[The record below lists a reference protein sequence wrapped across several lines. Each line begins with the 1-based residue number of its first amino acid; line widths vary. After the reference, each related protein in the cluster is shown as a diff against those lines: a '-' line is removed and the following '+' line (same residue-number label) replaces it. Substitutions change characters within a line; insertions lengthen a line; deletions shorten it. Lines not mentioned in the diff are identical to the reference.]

1 MASQFIFP
9 KPKNWDTFE
18 DIVCDVFTRKLNNR
32 NFQRYGKSGQ
42 KQFGVDIVGVVD
54 GLVVGIQC
62 KHYPNGKITKTDIDT
77 ELSKAESFHPQLDQF
92 YFVTSAD
99 RDVDVTSYVHALSQ
113 ERVSKKKFPITI
125 KFWDDVYDWLSELPD
140 VLYKHFTKYFPQSE
154 LDKLFGITDERF
166 KTTVVWTA
174 SQELLRDGIKKTLKG
189 VDQVDPYKVTLG
201 VTTFE
206 NVQFN
211 GLVDLDIPLSSCLS
225 KNSLDDGFVKAS
237 NILSDVKNLIQPPF
251 YSKELYVYLQTR
263 LPYAVLLGWTFRRV
277 TGYDLKIFSSDQV
290 WTTSN
295 LPLVFTHLQDA
306 PPRMMNLD
314 SNELAFV
321 LNISRDI
328 DSQVE
333 KCISVWKDKPKAIIS
348 SRYLTS
354 SRISPALAMSMALE
368 ISQKIKS
375 FKDNWNIRKIH
386 LFGAVPG
393 GLAALIGFN
402 LNSICPISIYYM
414 DNSDSEFRVG
424 GTLTNDM

>member
-1 MASQFIFP
+1 
-9 KPKNWDTFE
+9 
-18 DIVCDVFTRKLNNR
+18 
-32 NFQRYGKSGQ
+32 
-42 KQFGVDIVGVVD
+42 
-54 GLVVGIQC
+54 
-62 KHYPNGKITKTDIDT
+62 
-77 ELSKAESFHPQLDQF
+77 
-92 YFVTSAD
+92 
-99 RDVDVTSYVHALSQ
+99 
-113 ERVSKKKFPITI
+113 
-125 KFWDDVYDWLSELPD
+125 
-140 VLYKHFTKYFPQSE
+140 
-154 LDKLFGITDERF
+154 LDKLFGITDERY
-166 KTTVVWTA
+166 KATVVWPA

-189 VDQVDPYKVTLG
+189 VDQIDPYNVTLG
-201 VTTFE
+201 VTTFD

-211 GLVDLDIPLSSCLS
+211 GLVDLDISLSNCLS
-225 KNSLDDGFVKAS
+225 KNSLNDGFVKAS
-237 NILSDVKNLIQPPF
+237 NILSDVKNFIQPPF

-277 TGYDLKIFSSDQV
+277 TGCDLKIFSSDQV
-290 WTTSN
+290 WTTSD

-314 SNELAFV
+314 SNELVFV

-328 DSQVE
+328 DTQVE
-333 KCISVWKDKPKAIIS
+333 RCVSAWENKPKAIIS
-348 SRYLTS
+348 NRYLTS
-354 SRISPALAMSMALE
+354 SRISPALAMSMALA

-386 LFGAVPG
+386 LFGAIPG